1 MIETRLSPS
10 GGFSVRGHEV
20 ATGLLS
26 FTYTAGVCTDCGG
39 TCVSQMVAMD
49 IERHTCHAR
58 CGDCHS
64 KAARLKAE
72 TADPSWFAAEER
84 ATR

>member
-20 ATGLLS
+20 VAGSLS
-26 FTYTAGVCTDCGG
+26 FTYTAGVCTDCGAA
-39 TCVSQMVAMD
+39 CVSQMVAMD
-49 IERHTCHAR
+49 TERRACHAR
-58 CGDCHS
+58 CGGCHG
-64 KAARLKAE
+64 KAMRLKAE
-72 TADPSWFAAEER
+72 ASNPSWFAAEER

>member
-20 ATGLLS
+20 ATGPLS
-26 FTYTAGVCTDCGG
+26 FSYTAGVCTDCGG
-39 TCVSQMVAMD
+39 ACSSQMVAMD
-49 IERHTCHAR
+49 IEKRACHAR
-58 CGDCHS
+58 CPDCHS
-64 KAARLKAE
+64 KAMRLKAE
-72 TADPSWFAAEER
+72 ASNPSWFAAEER